1 MFAVLKRVKAEVKD
15 DNVGLL
21 AAGVAFYAMLAIFP
35 AIIAVVTVY
44 GMVADPDQVKTQVG
58 ELAKSLPSGA
68 DQLLTAQLTNVVNAG
83 RQALS
88 IGLVLSLLALL
99 WSVSSGVQGLIKS
112 LNVIYDEQETRGF
125 VKLRGL
131 SLLLTLGAIVVTVVA
146 LALITVFPS
155 AIDRLG
161 LGQAG
166 QVAASVARWVVL
178 AVLVLVALGLVYR
191 LGPDRA
197 NPRWRWV
204 SPGAVVAL
212 VLWLLGSV
220 GFSYYVDNFGKY
232 NQTYGA
238 LAAVIILLL
247 WLFLSA
253 FAVLL
258 GAEFNAETERQTA
271 ADTTTGPDRPPRSPT
286 TSPTAPGSGD
296 GPAHR
301 HPHLPPRPRP
311 GGQLGGRLRPAGAVR
326 GRPPGGRGP
335 DRPAAPVPAGRAR
348 GAAGPLRRPAAGR
361 RRRHRA
367 GPLRGRRPPGPVR
380 HRPRPRRA
388 GAGPGPGGHPV
399 GDAHPGHLPRGPAAQ
414 RGLRRHP
421 GPAPARWR
429 RSGRAPQRGQAGAAR
444 PAGRAGQPP
453 GRGHRAG
460 RGRGAVPPPSGPGPP
475 RRGVPA
481 GRLGAGRAGGGD
493 RARPGLDRGRALAS
507 REHRRRRPGPAAAVA
522 RLRPGRIPAWTGLLA
537 PTRRAGRVWRT
548 RERHRVKRVGRSAR
562 PSMVRCCSP

>member
-58 ELAKSLPSGA
+58 ELAKSLPAGA
-68 DQLLTAQLTNVVNAG
+68 DELLEKQLTNVVNAG

-88 IGLVLSLLALL
+88 IGLALSLLALL

-112 LNVIYDEQETRGF
+112 LNVIYDEKETRGF

-131 SLLLTLGAIVVTVVA
+131 SLLLTLGAIVVAVVA
-146 LALITVFPS
+146 LALITVFPGV
-155 AIDRLG
+155 IDGLG
-161 LGQAG
+161 LGRAG

-178 AVLVLVALGLVYR
+178 AVLVLLALGVVYR

-204 SPGAVVAL
+204 SAGAVVAL

-271 ADTTTGPDRPPRSPT
+271 RDTTTGPE
-286 TSPTAPGSGD
+286 
-296 GPAHR
+296 
-301 HPHLPPRPRP
+301 
-311 GGQLGGRLRPAGAVR
+311 
-326 GRPPGGRGP
+326 RPPGE
-335 DRPAAPVPAGRAR
+335 R
-348 GAAGPLRRPAAGR
+348 GAEVADDIAD
-361 RRRHRA
+361 
-367 GPLRGRRPPGPVR
+367 
-380 HRPRPRRA
+380 
-388 GAGPGPGGHPV
+388 GA
-399 GDAHPGHLPRGPAAQ
+399 RQ
-414 RGLRRHP
+414 R
-421 GPAPARWR
+421 
-429 RSGRAPQRGQAGAAR
+429 
-444 PAGRAGQPP
+444 
-453 GRGHRAG
+453 
-460 RGRGAVPPPSGPGPP
+460 
-475 RRGVPA
+475 
-481 GRLGAGRAGGGD
+481 
-493 RARPGLDRGRALAS
+493 
-507 REHRRRRPGPAAAVA
+507 
-522 RLRPGRIPAWTGLLA
+522 
-537 PTRRAGRVWRT
+537 
-548 RERHRVKRVGRSAR
+548 
-562 PSMVRCCSP
+562 

>member
-58 ELAKSLPSGA
+58 ELAKSLPAGA
-68 DQLLTAQLTNVVNAG
+68 DELLNEQLTNVVNAG

-88 IGLVLSLLALL
+88 IGLALSLLALL

-112 LNVIYDEQETRGF
+112 LNVIYDEKETRGF

-131 SLLLTLGAIVVTVVA
+131 SLLLTLGAIVVAVVA
-146 LALITVFPS
+146 LALITVFPGV
-155 AIDRLG
+155 IDGLG
-161 LGQAG
+161 LGRAG

-178 AVLVLVALGLVYR
+178 AVLVLLALGVVYR

-271 ADTTTGPDRPPRSPT
+271 RDTTTGPE
-286 TSPTAPGSGD
+286 
-296 GPAHR
+296 
-301 HPHLPPRPRP
+301 
-311 GGQLGGRLRPAGAVR
+311 
-326 GRPPGGRGP
+326 RPPGE
-335 DRPAAPVPAGRAR
+335 R
-348 GAAGPLRRPAAGR
+348 GAEVADDIAD
-361 RRRHRA
+361 
-367 GPLRGRRPPGPVR
+367 
-380 HRPRPRRA
+380 
-388 GAGPGPGGHPV
+388 GA
-399 GDAHPGHLPRGPAAQ
+399 RQ
-414 RGLRRHP
+414 R
-421 GPAPARWR
+421 
-429 RSGRAPQRGQAGAAR
+429 
-444 PAGRAGQPP
+444 
-453 GRGHRAG
+453 
-460 RGRGAVPPPSGPGPP
+460 
-475 RRGVPA
+475 
-481 GRLGAGRAGGGD
+481 
-493 RARPGLDRGRALAS
+493 
-507 REHRRRRPGPAAAVA
+507 
-522 RLRPGRIPAWTGLLA
+522 
-537 PTRRAGRVWRT
+537 
-548 RERHRVKRVGRSAR
+548 
-562 PSMVRCCSP
+562 